1 MKIQRIKF
9 VLLGLGIAGI
19 AHADPL
25 VDIGLADLRTTNAL
39 LADGA
44 GIPVSQV
51 EAFDNG
57 NYVPN
62 ITSAEFQG
70 TNVSLSVTTNS
81 SDVSSHATFVA
92 YRFYGNTLGVASDV
106 TQVKVLDSSS
116 FLGAGAL
123 NVGTIRL
130 PLDLGVRV
138 INNSWI
144 AGYDDDA
151 HNIEAIRRLDY
162 MIAHNNVVVV
172 AADSPGTDSQY
183 PSLLATTFNGI
194 AVGASGASASG
205 PVQFDSAGARAKPDL
220 VVGTGTPSEATALVS
235 GSAALLLSE
244 AKARKLPLNALA
256 TKALLMAGASRP
268 ADWEHGNP
276 GPDDDAQVP
285 LDYRYGAGELRVD
298 RSFAIMTAGR
308 RAPGNVSRTGW
319 DIRSAATGNNS
330 NRYTFNVRATADDFT
345 AVLTW
350 NRTFPNVTHGLDFTP
365 SLANLDLTLQRQ
377 SGSRWL
383 LVSRSISEV
392 DNLEELTLDNLPKG
406 TYRLLVHGDK
416 SAQYALAWNADM
428 NPPTAPAADED
439 FSSLL
444 RWQPLFPIAVVNGP
458 VTSQIAPE
466 PTLLWLLALPLA
478 LARRRNRR

>member
-1 MKIQRIKF
+1 MKLQRIKF
-9 VLLGLGIAGI
+9 MLLGLAMAGI
-19 AHADPL
+19 ARADPL
-25 VDIGLADLRTTNAL
+25 VDIGLTDLRTTDSL
-39 LADGA
+39 QADGA

-51 EAFDNG
+51 EALYNG
-57 NYVPN
+57 NYAPNFASSEFQDTN
-62 ITSAEFQG
+62 ITLGVNAS
-70 TNVSLSVTTNS
+70 NS
-81 SDVSSHATFVA
+81 DSSIHATFVA
-92 YRFYGNTLGVASDV
+92 NRFYGNTLGVASDV

-116 FLGAGAL
+116 FLGTGAL

-144 AGYDDDA
+144 AAYDDDA

-172 AADSPGTDSQY
+172 AADSAGADSQF
-183 PSLLATTFNGI
+183 PKLLATSFNGI
-194 AVGASGASASG
+194 TVGASGASASG
-205 PVQFDSAGARAKPDL
+205 PVQFDSSGARAKPDL

-256 TKALLMAGASRP
+256 TKALLMAGAVRP

-276 GPDDDAQVP
+276 GPEDDAQVP

-298 RSFAIMTAGR
+298 RSFAILTAGR
-308 RAPGNVSRTGW
+308 RAPGNVSRIGW
-319 DIRSAATGNNS
+319 DIRSAATGNNF
-330 NRYTFNVRATADDFT
+330 NRYTFNVRATAADFT

-383 LVSRSISEV
+383 LVSRSTSDV
-392 DNLEELTLDNLPKG
+392 DNLEELTLDGLPKG
-406 TYRLLVHGDK
+406 TYRLLVHGDR

-428 NPPTAPAADED
+428 DPPAAPAAIED
-439 FSSLL
+439 FSPLL
-444 RWQPLFPIAVVNGP
+444 HGLPLIPMVVVDGP
-458 VTSQIAPE
+458 LTSQIVPE
-466 PTLLWLLALPLA
+466 PALLWLMALPL
-478 LARRRNRR
+478 LLSRRRNRR